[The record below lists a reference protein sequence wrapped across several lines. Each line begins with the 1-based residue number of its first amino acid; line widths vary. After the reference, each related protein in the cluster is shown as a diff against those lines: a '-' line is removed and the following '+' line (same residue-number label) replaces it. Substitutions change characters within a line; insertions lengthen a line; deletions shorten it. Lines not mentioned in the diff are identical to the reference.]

1 MVQGARGRETGRA
14 RLDRVTGETGALGF
28 STSRTLNHRSSDG
41 RPTPTLTAEEAELL
55 GIAMALRGAG
65 RGVLQVVSD
74 FADAEAEFAMLRRLV
89 EKSGRPLSL
98 SLVQVDRHPEQWRDL
113 LAWVGDAAREGL
125 PLKAQVCGR
134 PVGIVLGLEC
144 TLNPFLMHPAYRQ
157 IAHLPL
163 EEKVARLRG
172 GELRRT
178 LLAQRPVATRGF
190 LADMLQ
196 NFARIF
202 PLGDPPDY
210 EPPAVESLAALASAR
225 GVEPAALA
233 YDLLLERG
241 GKGLLYLPFLNYA
254 DHSLDPSLEMMKHPD
269 SVLGLGDGGA
279 HLGTIC
285 DASFPTT
292 MLTHWTRDRRRG
304 EKLPLPWVVRAHTRH
319 RRGGRPERSG
329 SARAW
334 LQGRHQLDRL
344 RRPAVARA
352 TGRARPAGGRPPPGA
367 DGRRLPGD
375 HRLGRGDLP
384 RRRADRSSPRPPGA
398 RRAAAADDVR
408 ADEGDS
414 P

>member
-1 MVQGARGRETGRA
+1 M
-14 RLDRVTGETGALGF
+14 
-28 STSRTLNHRSSDG
+28 NHRSSDG

-304 EKLPLPWVVRAHTRH
+304 EKLPLPWVVRAHTH
-319 RRGGRPERSG
+319 DTAAAVGLNDRGLL
-329 SARAW
+329 ARGYKADIN
-334 LQGRHQLDRL
+334 LIDYDALRL
-344 RRPAVARA
+344 HAPRVVHDL
-352 TGRARPAGGRPPPGA
+352 PAGGRRLVQTADGYRATIVSGEVIYRDGEPTEALPGRLVRGAQPPPTT
-367 DGRRLPGD
+367 
-375 HRLGRGDLP
+375 
-384 RRRADRSSPRPPGA
+384 
-398 RRAAAADDVR
+398 
-408 ADEGDS
+408 
-414 P
+414 